1 MSMLSW
7 NEFVF
12 RLGAAV
18 LGGALIGF
26 ERQWR
31 SRGAGL
37 RTNTLVAA
45 GAAMFVLIA
54 QLTPRQTSFDPTR
67 ITSYVVSGVGFLG
80 AGVIISDGVS
90 VRGINTAATLWC
102 AAAVGAL
109 AASGFVWQAGVA
121 TGAILAINILLRPLG
136 RRIDRQPVDP
146 DSEIETIY
154 RFRATTRD
162 KKEAHVRALLLQS
175 ISGHGYQL
183 RALESAN
190 IDGTDLVEV
199 RAELATAGRNDEQIE
214 AAAGRLGLEPN
225 VTSVRWHVI
234 EHDGRGAF
242 SHDGTSDG

>member
-7 NEFVF
+7 NQFVL

-18 LGGALIGF
+18 LAGALIGF

-37 RTNTLVAA
+37 RTNTLVAT

-54 QLTPRQTSFDPTR
+54 QMTPHESSPTR
-67 ITSYVVSGVGFLG
+67 ITSYVVSGIGFLG

-90 VRGINTAATLWC
+90 VRGMNTAATLWC
-102 AAAVGAL
+102 AAAAGAL

-121 TGAILAINILLRPLG
+121 TAAILAINILLRPLG
-136 RRIDRQPVDP
+136 RRIDRQPLDE
-146 DSEIETIY
+146 DTEIETIY

-162 KKEAHVRALLLQS
+162 QSEAHVRALLLQS

-183 RALESAN
+183 RALESAD

-199 RAELATAGRNDEQIE
+199 RAELATIGRNDEQIE

-234 EHDGRGAF
+234 DHDGRGGF
-242 SHDGTSDG
+242 GPDGTSDG

>member
-7 NEFVF
+7 NEFVL
-12 RLGAAV
+12 RLAAAV
-18 LGGALIGF
+18 LAGALIGF

-37 RTNTLVAA
+37 RTNTLVAT

-54 QLTPRQTSFDPTR
+54 QMTPHESSPTR
-67 ITSYVVSGVGFLG
+67 ITSYVVSGIGFLG

-102 AAAVGAL
+102 AAAAGAL
-109 AASGFVWQAGVA
+109 SASGFIWQAGVA
-121 TGAILAINILLRPLG
+121 TAAILGINILLRPLG
-136 RRIDRQPVDP
+136 RRIDRQPVDE
-146 DSEIETIY
+146 DTEIETIY

-183 RALESAN
+183 RALESAD

-199 RAELATAGRNDEQIE
+199 RAELATMGRNDEQIE

-225 VTSVRWHVI
+225 VTSVRWYVI

-242 SHDGTSDG
+242 GPDGTSDG